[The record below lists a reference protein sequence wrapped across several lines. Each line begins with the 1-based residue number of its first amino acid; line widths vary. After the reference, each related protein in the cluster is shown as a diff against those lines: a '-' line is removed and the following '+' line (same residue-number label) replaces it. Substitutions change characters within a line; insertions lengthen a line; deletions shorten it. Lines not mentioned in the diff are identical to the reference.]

1 LGLGSGPLLT
11 YIISPVDVPH
21 GARLLRCQTLIQN
34 QPKHINMKKHEPV
47 STIMTHHVYVVDIK
61 DSLESAREVVRKHN
75 VRHVPVVQKGKLVGI
90 ISKTDLNRLTFSGM
104 FEGEGDTDEAVL
116 DMLNLSQVMSHKPR
130 VVRAGDDIRAVAKI
144 LSEEEFHALPVVDD
158 ENETKLVGIVTTTDV
173 IRYLLERFL

>member
-1 LGLGSGPLLT
+1 
-11 YIISPVDVPH
+11 
-21 GARLLRCQTLIQN
+21 
-34 QPKHINMKKHEPV
+34 
-47 STIMTHHVYVVDIK
+47 
-61 DSLESAREVVRKHN
+61 
-75 VRHVPVVQKGKLVGI
+75 
-90 ISKTDLNRLTFSGM
+90 
-104 FEGEGDTDEAVL
+104 VL

>member
-1 LGLGSGPLLT
+1 
-11 YIISPVDVPH
+11 
-21 GARLLRCQTLIQN
+21 
-34 QPKHINMKKHEPV
+34 
-47 STIMTHHVYVVDIK
+47 MTHHVYVVDIK